1 MQNNHNHGYDDGDY
15 TYEQNHYEEA
25 PDPNRLDPAV
35 ERVRRKLMR
44 LMIVSVTITLLLV
57 IAVFIAV
64 IYKATRTPDNAP
76 TTQVNQPAVPNDLS
90 VVPLNDPAGQ
100 AAVGQNT
107 VESNHP
113 VTLPAT
119 INREIDLPVGTR
131 ILSHSLSGDL
141 ISLETLAPSGGTEL
155 VIYNYKQGNVVAR
168 LPIPANDMPSPE
180 LNNN

>member
-15 TYEQNHYEEA
+15 TYEQQYYEQA
-25 PDPNRLDPAV
+25 PNPNQLDPVV

-44 LMIVSVTITLLLV
+44 LMIVSVAITLLLV

-64 IYKATRTPDNAP
+64 IYKATRSSDAPVTTQTEQNAVPTDVGTPQGTSTQGGNAP
-76 TTQVNQPAVPNDLS
+76 
-90 VVPLNDPAGQ
+90 
-100 AAVGQNT
+100 NT
-107 VESNHP
+107 ANNIAP
-113 VTLPAT
+113 VAPPAT

-155 VIYNYKQGNVVAR
+155 VIYNYKEGRVVAR
-168 LPIPANDMPSPE
+168 LPIPANDMPSPDM
-180 LNNN
+180 NNAN